1 MTRAHSYKSC
11 LFGIDYNIYKYRE
24 KIVIFLQKKFQPNMK
39 ELRRDEKAI
48 VRVPGHHNKTKK
60 LQMQP
65 QLFTPGFC

>member
-1 MTRAHSYKSC
+1 M
-11 LFGIDYNIYKYRE
+11 FIPDYRVLHKNSA
-24 KIVIFLQKKFQPNMK
+24 KIVILIQKISQPNVK
-39 ELRRDEKAI
+39 EVRRDEKAI